1 LWYIRVLQPQTL
13 QVTGL
18 TRDGVFLV
26 ENGKVTDP
34 VMNFRWNESPV
45 RVLQNTKMLGRPVPT
60 QGAEAGS
67 SISPPLVA
75 TDFNFSSISDAV

>member
-1 LWYIRVLQPQTL
+1 
-13 QVTGL
+13 VTGL

-45 RVLQNTKMLGRPVPT
+45 RVLQNTKKLTRPIPVA
-60 QGAEAGS
+60 GAETGPSFA
-67 SISPPLVA
+67 PALVA
-75 TDFNFSSISDAV
+75 TDFNFASISDAV

>member
-1 LWYIRVLQPQTL
+1 MRLLQPQTL

-26 ENGKVTDP
+26 ENGKVTGP
-34 VMNFRWNESPV
+34 VMNFRWNESPA
-45 RVLQNTKMLGRPVPT
+45 RVLQNTKMLGQPVRT

-67 SISPPLVA
+67 SFAPPLLA
-75 TDFNFSSISDAV
+75 TDFNFASISDAV